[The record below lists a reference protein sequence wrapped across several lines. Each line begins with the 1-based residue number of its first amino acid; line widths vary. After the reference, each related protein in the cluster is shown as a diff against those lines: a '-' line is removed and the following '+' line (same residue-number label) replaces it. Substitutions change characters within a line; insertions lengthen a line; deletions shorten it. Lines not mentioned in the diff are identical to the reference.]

1 MLRWAVEEGTGP
13 IAIRYPRGGNRDFTD
28 SHFGKRVVCHR
39 SGSDAVILTYGTM
52 VQNAMDAAG
61 ILKNKGVEAAV
72 LRLNQVNP
80 LPIDEIKKFLPDNC
94 PMLVAEEAG
103 NGSGIREAISWELG
117 TQVESIN
124 LGGSFATHGKMA
136 DLYRHYGLDGEGIAK
151 RVLKVIR
158 NEG

>member
-13 IAIRYPRGGNRDFTD
+13 IAIRYPRGGNRDFSD
-28 SHFGKRVVCHR
+28 SHFGKCVVCHR
-39 SGSDAVILTYGTM
+39 SGSDAVLLTYGTM
-52 VQNAMDAAG
+52 VQNVMDAAE
-61 ILKNKGVEAAV
+61 ILASQGVEATV
-72 LRLNQVNP
+72 LRLLQVNP
-80 LPIDEIKKFLPDNC
+80 LPMDEITKYLPENC
-94 PMLVAEEAG
+94 PILVAEEAG